1 MSQEHPQARYSN
13 LKPVRTSRLMPRT
26 VSELICAILFV
37 VLLLQLRSS
46 GATEKKVQPASGP
59 PIAVGPQ
66 YATTHVYVSP
76 GDLDALVSSFTA
88 TFGGSATKRV
98 VVNVTPVASSTEQQA
113 VLTPVGELSV
123 FAFQTPI
130 PFPFG
135 QERTGYL
142 VADMDAAITAA
153 RAAGAAVIVAPF
165 KDPIGEDAII
175 QWPGGVKMQLY
186 WHFKS
191 STIPPLE
198 TIPDNRVYLSQDEAD
213 DFVQRF
219 ISFSGGKV
227 LADVKQADAGEIG
240 RTGETYRRI
249 HVSSLFGNLMVL
261 VTDGHLAYPFGHE
274 ITGYEVKDLA
284 ATLERAKGAEAKI
297 LSTPYR
303 GADRNTAIVEFPGGY
318 IAEVHSII
326 TPDVGK

>member
-1 MSQEHPQARYSN
+1 MW
-13 LKPVRTSRLMPRT
+13 RT
-26 VSELICAILFV
+26 VSELICPLLFV
-37 VLLLQLRSS
+37 VLLLQLHSS
-46 GATEKKVQPASGP
+46 GVAEKKVQPGAAP
-59 PIAVGPQ
+59 VAVGPQ
-66 YATTHVYVSP
+66 YATTHVYVSA
-76 GDLDALVSSFTA
+76 GDLDALVSSFIA

-113 VLTPVGELSV
+113 ALTPVGALSV

-165 KDPIGEDAII
+165 KDPIGKDAII

-191 STIPPLE
+191 STTPPLE

-227 LADVKQADAGEIG
+227 LADVRQADAGEIG

-261 VTDGHLAYPFGHE
+261 VTDGHLPYPFGHE

-284 ATLERAKGAEAKI
+284 ATLERAKGAAAKI

-303 GADRNTAIVEFPGGY
+303 AADRNTAIVEFPGGY

-326 TPDVGK
+326 TPDAGK